1 MSEVSGGATTP
12 ALPVLDDFSDA
23 TNPERYTR
31 LPGDWALAVADIVGS
46 TKLAASGRHRDVNF
60 VAAAVLAAVQAEIS
74 TRNPGPVACQFGG
87 DGATIAVP
95 PHAREGVAR
104 TLQALA
110 HWAETV
116 FELELRVGLFPVEDI
131 EALGGTVLTALY
143 RVGEDN
149 YYGLFLGNGAS
160 LAEALIKQEGMTR
173 LKPAEG
179 PIPGLDELSCRWEPV
194 PSGRGTILCVIA
206 DPVDP
211 GVKGAEDM
219 ATLRADIDRIA
230 PLGAC
235 APLGDGSGLV
245 PRFGAIPAAAAK
257 EYKLA
262 PNGRAVG
269 RYIGATLAAFL
280 SCVLYRTGWAIGG
293 FTVRGYAERV
303 ARQTDFRKVS
313 TGLRLVLDVTE
324 AQAEQIEALLE
335 QAHAEGRIVH
345 GTHRSE
351 AASITCLVFNPV
363 NGKHIHFVDGFGLG
377 LWQAS
382 KGYKARMS
390 ALPGAVPL

>member
-1 MSEVSGGATTP
+1 MSNESEGAGLS
-12 ALPVLDDFSDA
+12 ALPVLTDFSDA
-23 TNPERYTR
+23 TDPARYVR
-31 LPGDWALAVADIVGS
+31 LPAGWALAVADIVGS

-60 VAAAVLAAVQAEIS
+60 VAAAVLAAVQADVS
-74 TRNPGPVACQFGG
+74 ALATGPVASQFGG

-95 PHAREGVAR
+95 PQARESVTR

-110 HWAETV
+110 HWATTV
-116 FELELRVGLFPVEDI
+116 FDLELRVGLFPVEDI
-131 EALGGTVLTALY
+131 EALGGTVLAALY

-149 YYGLFLGNGAS
+149 HYGLFLGNGAA
-160 LAEALIKQEGMTR
+160 LAETLIKQEGMTR

-194 PSGRGTILCVIA
+194 PSGRGTILCIIA
-206 DPVDP
+206 DPTDP
-211 GVKGAEDM
+211 GIDGA
-219 ATLRADIDRIA
+219 RAMSDLSVDIDRIA

-245 PRFGAIPAAAAK
+245 PRLGAIPAAAAK

-313 TGLRLVLDVTE
+313 TGLRLVLDVSEDE
-324 AQAEQIEALLE
+324 ARQIEALLE
-335 QAHAEGRIVH
+335 EAHEAGRIVH
-345 GTHRSE
+345 GTHRSA

-363 NGKHIHFVDGFGLG
+363 NGKHIHFVDGYGLG
-377 LWQAS
+377 LWEAS
-382 KGYKARMS
+382 KGYKLRMS
-390 ALPGAVPL
+390 EIPGSGVL